1 LVRPGCHRQTQHNLT
16 IENVDVTAGTVPAVA
31 MRSITKRFP
40 GVLANDAV
48 DFEARHGEVHAL
60 LGENGAGKSTLASIL
75 AGLYRPDSGE
85 IAIDGRIVEF
95 HSPRDATEAG
105 VSMVHQHFR
114 LAASLTVADNIVLG
128 HERAPWMR
136 TNPAAIESQV
146 AELAKRYRMPVHP
159 GARVWQLSV
168 GEQQRVEILK
178 ALYRGARILILDEP
192 TSLLTPQEA
201 DDLFETLRRMTAE
214 GRTIVFVSHKLEE
227 LMAVSDRVTV
237 LRGGRLIGTVK
248 TADTK
253 PRELARMMIGR
264 DVITS
269 PPRGEVGPVAQRA
282 GRVGAP
288 DRGIALELNGVSA
301 DDDLGLQA
309 LHNVSLSVHHGE
321 IVGIAGVAGNGQR
334 QLAEA
339 VSGARR
345 RTAGS
350 VAVKGR
356 NLRSGDPED
365 AIVHGVAH
373 VPEDRMGTGVAPSLS
388 IAENLILKSHRQSPM
403 STRGVL
409 RHDRIRRNAQ
419 NLIKRFAVSAPGP
432 DTPTRLLS
440 GGNVQKVVL
449 ARELSSN
456 PVVIVAANPTRGLD
470 VGATEAVRALLVEA
484 AGNGVGILLISED
497 LDEILLLADRIAVM
511 YEGRIVGVVPSGS
524 ADVHHL
530 GLMMAGSSA

>member
-1 LVRPGCHRQTQHNLT
+1 M
-16 IENVDVTAGTVPAVA
+16 PAVA

-40 GVLANDAV
+40 GVLANDQV
-48 DFEARHGEVHAL
+48 DFEARRGEVHAL

-75 AGLYRPDSGE
+75 TGLYRPDSGE
-85 IAIDGRIVEF
+85 IAIDGKTVEF
-95 HSPRDATEAG
+95 HSPRDATQAG

-128 HERAPWMR
+128 HRGTPWLR
-136 TNPAAIESQV
+136 TNPATIESQV
-146 AELAKRYRMPVHP
+146 FELAKRYRMPVRP
-159 GARVWQLSV
+159 DARVWQLSV

-214 GRTIVFVSHKLEE
+214 GRTIVFVSHKLDE
-227 LMAVSDRVTV
+227 LMSVSDRVTV
-237 LRGGRLIGTVK
+237 LRAGKLIGTVH
-248 TADTK
+248 TRETS

-264 DVITS
+264 EVVFSTAKEGRAAA
-269 PPRGEVGPVAQRA
+269 PREV
-282 GRVGAP
+282 
-288 DRGIALELNGVSA
+288 ALELRDVSA

-309 LHNVSLSVHHGE
+309 LHDVSLSVRRGE
-321 IVGIAGVAGNGQR
+321 VLGVAGVAGNGQR
-334 QLAEA
+334 ELAEA
-339 VSGARR
+339 ISGARP
-345 RTAGS
+345 RTSGD
-350 VAVKGR
+350 VVVKGR

-365 AIVHGVAH
+365 AIVRGVAH
-373 VPEDRMGTGVAPSLS
+373 VPEDRLGTGVSPSLS
-388 IAENLILKSHRQSPM
+388 IAENLVLKSHRQAPM

-419 NLIKRFAVSAPGP
+419 DLIKRFAVAAPGP

-456 PVVIVAANPTRGLD
+456 PAVIVAANPTRGLD
-470 VGATEAVRALLVEA
+470 VGATAAVRSLLLDA
-484 AGNGVGILLISED
+484 AAKGVGILLISED
-497 LDEILLLADRIAVM
+497 LDEILLLADRIAVI
-511 YEGRIVGVVPSGS
+511 YEGRIVGVVPTST
-524 ADVHHL
+524 ADVQHL

>member
-1 LVRPGCHRQTQHNLT
+1 
-16 IENVDVTAGTVPAVA
+16 

-40 GVLANDAV
+40 GVLANDGV
-48 DFEARHGEVHAL
+48 DFEARDGEVHAL

-75 AGLYRPDSGE
+75 TGLYRPDSGE
-85 IAIDGRIVEF
+85 IAIDGRTVEF
-95 HSPRDATEAG
+95 HSPRDATAAG

-128 HERAPWMR
+128 HRGTPWLR
-136 TNPAAIESQV
+136 PNPATIEVQV
-146 AELAKRYRMPVHP
+146 DELAKRYRMPVRP
-159 GARVWQLSV
+159 DARVWQLSV

-201 DDLFETLRRMTAE
+201 DELFETLRRMTAE

-237 LRGGRLIGTVK
+237 MRAGRLIGTVN
-248 TADTK
+248 TRESS

-264 DVITS
+264 DLNTS
-269 PPRGEVGPVAQRA
+269 PLARNALTGDLPSQTEVGAQRPA
-282 GRVGAP
+282 GALE
-288 DRGIALELNGVSA
+288 RGIALELKDVSA
-301 DDDLGLQA
+301 NDDLGLGA
-309 LHNVSLSVHHGE
+309 IHNVSLSIHQGE

-339 VSGARR
+339 VSGTRS

-350 VAVKGR
+350 VMVKKR
-356 NLRSGDPED
+356 SLRSGDPED

-373 VPEDRMGTGVAPSLS
+373 VPEDRLGTGVSPSLS
-388 IAENLILKSHRQSPM
+388 VADNLILKSHRHAPM

-409 RHDRIRRNAQ
+409 RHDRITRNAHE
-419 NLIKRFAVSAPGP
+419 LMKRFAVAAPGP
-432 DTPTRLLS
+432 DTPTRQLS

-449 ARELSSN
+449 ARELSSD
-456 PVVIVAANPTRGLD
+456 PVVILAANPTRGLD
-470 VGATEAVRALLVEA
+470 VGATEAVRGLLVEA
-484 AGNGVGILLISED
+484 AGQGVGILLISED

-511 YEGRIVGVVPSGS
+511 YEGRIVGVVPRSS
-524 ADVHHL
+524 ADVQHL
-530 GLMMAGSSA
+530 GLMMAGATA

>member
-1 LVRPGCHRQTQHNLT
+1 
-16 IENVDVTAGTVPAVA
+16 

-75 AGLYRPDSGE
+75 TGLYRPDSGE
-85 IAIDGRIVEF
+85 IAIDGKTVEF

-128 HERAPWMR
+128 YRGTPWLR
-136 TNPAAIESQV
+136 TNPATIEAQV
-146 AELAKRYRMPVHP
+146 AELATRYRMPVQP
-159 GARVWQLSV
+159 DARVWQLSV

-214 GRTIVFVSHKLEE
+214 GRTIVFVSHKLDE

-237 LRGGRLIGTVK
+237 LRAGKLIGTVN
-248 TADTK
+248 T
-253 PRELARMMIGR
+253 RETDQRALARMMIGR
-264 DVITS
+264 
-269 PPRGEVGPVAQRA
+269 EVVFTQAKQSHDATRE
-282 GRVGAP
+282 
-288 DRGIALELNGVSA
+288 IALELRDVSA
-301 DDDLGLQA
+301 QDDLGLEA
-309 LHNVSLSVHHGE
+309 LHNVTISVHRGE
-321 IVGIAGVAGNGQR
+321 IVGVAGVAGNGQR

-339 VSGARR
+339 ISGARP
-345 RTAGS
+345 RTLGD
-350 VAVKGR
+350 VVVKKR
-356 NLRSGDPED
+356 KLRSGDPEH
-365 AIVHGVAH
+365 AVVNGVAH
-373 VPEDRMGTGVAPSLS
+373 IPEDRMGTGVSPSLS
-388 IAENLILKSHRQSPM
+388 IAENLVLKSHRRPPI

-409 RHDRIRRNAQ
+409 RHDRIMSNARE
-419 NLIKRFAVSAPGP
+419 LIKRFAIAAPGP
-432 DTPTRLLS
+432 DTPARLLS

-449 ARELSSN
+449 ARELSSS
-456 PVVIVAANPTRGLD
+456 PDVIVAANPTRGLD
-470 VGATEAVRALLVEA
+470 VGATESVRSLLLEA
-484 AGNGVGILLISED
+484 AADGVGILLISED

-511 YEGRIVGVVPSGS
+511 YEGRIVGVVPRST
-524 ADVHHL
+524 ADVQQL
-530 GLMMAGSSA
+530 GLMMAGASA

>member
-1 LVRPGCHRQTQHNLT
+1 
-16 IENVDVTAGTVPAVA
+16 
-31 MRSITKRFP
+31 MRSISKRFP
-40 GVLANDAV
+40 GVLANDEV

-75 AGLYRPDSGE
+75 TGLYRPDTGE
-85 IAIDGRIVEF
+85 ISIEGKTVEF

-128 HERAPWMR
+128 HRGTPWLR
-136 TNPAAIESQV
+136 TNPATIESQV
-146 AELAKRYRMPVHP
+146 AELAKRYRMPVRP
-159 GARVWQLSV
+159 DARVWQLSV

-214 GRTIVFVSHKLEE
+214 GRTIVFVSHKLDE
-227 LMAVSDRVTV
+227 LMSVSDRVTV
-237 LRGGRLIGTVK
+237 LRGGKVIGTVN
-248 TADTK
+248 TPETS

-264 DVITS
+264 EVVFSQTKATS
-269 PPRGEVGPVAQRA
+269 DAARREV
-282 GRVGAP
+282 
-288 DRGIALELNGVSA
+288 ALELRDVSA
-301 DDDLGLQA
+301 DDDLGLKA
-309 LHNVSLSVHHGE
+309 LHNVSLSVHQGE
-321 IVGIAGVAGNGQR
+321 IVGVAGVAGNGQR

-339 VSGARR
+339 VSGARP
-345 RTAGS
+345 RTGGG
-350 VAVKGR
+350 VMVKGR
-356 NLRSGDPED
+356 SLRSGDPED

-373 VPEDRMGTGVAPSLS
+373 VPEDRLGTGVSPSLS
-388 IAENLILKSHRQSPM
+388 IAENLILKSHRQAPM

-419 NLIKRFAVSAPGP
+419 ELIKRFAVAAPGP

-456 PVVIVAANPTRGLD
+456 PAVIVAANPTRGLD
-470 VGATEAVRALLVEA
+470 VGATEVVRELLLEA
-484 AGNGVGILLISED
+484 AGKGVGILLISED
-497 LDEILLLADRIAVM
+497 LDEILLLADRIAVI
-511 YEGRIVGVVPSGS
+511 YEGRIVGVVGRPT
-524 ADVHHL
+524 ADVQHL

>member
-1 LVRPGCHRQTQHNLT
+1 
-16 IENVDVTAGTVPAVA
+16 

-40 GVLANDAV
+40 GVLANDSV
-48 DFEARHGEVHAL
+48 DFEARRGEVHAL

-75 AGLYRPDSGE
+75 TGLYRPDSGE
-85 IAIDGRIVEF
+85 IAIDGKTVEF

-128 HERAPWMR
+128 HRGTPWLR
-136 TNPAAIESQV
+136 TNPATIESQV
-146 AELAKRYRMPVHP
+146 AELAKRYRMPVRAD
-159 GARVWQLSV
+159 ARVWQLSV

-214 GRTIVFVSHKLEE
+214 GRTIVFVSHKLDE
-227 LMAVSDRVTV
+227 LMSVSDRVTV
-237 LRGGRLIGTVK
+237 LRAGKLIGTVN
-248 TADTK
+248 TSESS

-264 DVITS
+264 ELAAS
-269 PPRGEVGPVAQRA
+269 PLVGRSARW
-282 GRVGAP
+282 VGAP
-288 DRGIALELNGVSA
+288 DSGIALELRDVCA

-309 LHNVSLSVHHGE
+309 LHNVSLSVHRGE
-321 IVGIAGVAGNGQR
+321 ILGVAGVAGNGQR
-334 QLAEA
+334 ELAEA
-339 VSGARR
+339 VSGARG
-345 RTAGS
+345 RTSGG
-350 VAVKGR
+350 VLVNGR
-356 NLRSGDPED
+356 GLRSGDPED
-365 AIVHGVAH
+365 AIVQGVAH
-373 VPEDRMGTGVAPSLS
+373 VPEDRLGTGVSPSLS
-388 IAENLILKSHRQSPM
+388 IAENLILKSHRQAPM

-419 NLIKRFAVSAPGP
+419 DLIKRFAVAAPGP

-449 ARELSSN
+449 ARELSSD
-456 PVVIVAANPTRGLD
+456 PAVIVAANPTRGLD
-470 VGATEAVRALLVEA
+470 VGATEAVRTLLLEA
-484 AGNGVGILLISED
+484 AGKGVGIVLISED

-511 YEGRIVGVVPSGS
+511 YEGRIVGVVPRST
-524 ADVHHL
+524 ADVQHL

>member
-1 LVRPGCHRQTQHNLT
+1 
-16 IENVDVTAGTVPAVA
+16 

-40 GVLANDAV
+40 GVLANDSV
-48 DFEARHGEVHAL
+48 DFEARRGEVHAL

-75 AGLYRPDSGE
+75 TGLYRPDSGE
-85 IAIDGRIVEF
+85 IAIDGKTVEF

-128 HERAPWMR
+128 HRGTPWLR
-136 TNPAAIESQV
+136 TNPATIESQV
-146 AELAKRYRMPVHP
+146 GELAKRYRMPVRP
-159 GARVWQLSV
+159 DARVWQLSV

-214 GRTIVFVSHKLEE
+214 GRTIVFVSHKLDE
-227 LMAVSDRVTV
+227 LMSVSDRVTV
-237 LRGGRLIGTVK
+237 LRAGKLIGTVN
-248 TADTK
+248 TRESS

-264 DVITS
+264 
-269 PPRGEVGPVAQRA
+269 EVVFSAAKESRA
-282 GRVGAP
+282 AAP
-288 DRGIALELNGVSA
+288 SEVALELRDVSA

-309 LHNVSLSVHHGE
+309 LHDVSLSVHQGE
-321 IVGIAGVAGNGQR
+321 ILGVAGVAGNGQR

-339 VSGARR
+339 VSGARA
-345 RTAGS
+345 RTSGS

-356 NLRSGDPED
+356 SLRSGDPEG
-365 AIVHGVAH
+365 AIVQGVAH
-373 VPEDRMGTGVAPSLS
+373 VPEDRLGTGVSPSLS
-388 IAENLILKSHRQSPM
+388 IAENLILKSHRQAPM

-419 NLIKRFAVSAPGP
+419 DLMRRFAVAAPGP

-456 PVVIVAANPTRGLD
+456 PAVILAANPTRGLD
-470 VGATEAVRALLVEA
+470 VGATEAVRSLLLEA
-484 AGNGVGILLISED
+484 AGKGVGILLISED
-497 LDEILLLADRIAVM
+497 LDEILLLADRIAVI
-511 YEGRIVGVVPSGS
+511 YEGRIVGVVPRST
-524 ADVHHL
+524 ADVQHL